1 MLLESRVDARTV
13 LEVVDKILALPVG
26 KPGSE
31 RGTRALEQFP
41 CPIID
46 EGPQR

>member
-26 KPGSE
+26 KPPESE
-31 RGTRALEQFP
+31 TP
-41 CPIID
+41 
-46 EGPQR
+46 GPKDAAQA